1 MHPLSEVFLVVRTG
15 LSVIQSCLLCR
26 IHFGVLLV
34 GDQEMRNGLPVLAI
48 SILKVASLY
57 SRLLVYKDYIL
68 HVTHFGLV
76 RVIISPHLV
85 L

>member
-1 MHPLSEVFLVVRTG
+1 M
-15 LSVIQSCLLCR
+15 
-26 IHFGVLLV
+26 HFGILLV

-76 RVIISPHLV
+76 GL
-85 L
+85 